1 MTEEIEKAL
10 KKNGFEVSKPVHASI
25 TILLGL
31 FVWTLS
37 QFLSFLVE
45 PTS

>member
-1 MTEEIEKAL
+1 MTEQIEKAL
-10 KKNGFEVSKPVHASI
+10 KRIGFEVSKLVHALVA
-25 TILLGL
+25 ILLGL

>member
-1 MTEEIEKAL
+1 MTDGIEKAL
-10 KKNGFEVSKPVHASI
+10 KKIGFEVSKLVHASI
-25 TILLGL
+25 AILLGL